1 MEKNKEKERI
11 IGIDLGTTYSC
22 VSIMRQGKVE
32 IIQDSKTGIRTIPS
46 IVCFKEEEEPLIGI
60 NAKNNMIE
68 YYKSTIYD
76 NKRLIGH
83 KFSNPNIKKDLKN
96 WPMKIIEDK
105 KTGYPNYLI
114 KIKNKEYKYSPED
127 ISSFIL
133 KYLKEYSEIFEGY
146 KKINNVIIT
155 VPAHFNNLQ
164 RESTIKSA
172 KKVGFK
178 NIKILN
184 EPTAA
189 AIAYFDMF
197 KSKNEKIILI
207 FDLGGG
213 TFDCS
218 ILKYQNNEY
227 YVLSSFG
234 EEHLGGED
242 FNNRLRDY
250 IMEEIKKNEKF
261 KNIDFSNKEDKKI
274 IKFDKK
280 MKSEIENT
288 KIQLSLEDNV
298 IFYLDSIYGID
309 EFELKISRKKYEEL
323 CMDLFNK
330 CFKKV
335 DQAIKF
341 AKINKNDINEI
352 ILVGGSTRTPKIKEM
367 VQQYF
372 NGKLPL
378 QNINPDE
385 VVAYGALVSNY
396 TNVKINDITTKAIG
410 IKIINQ
416 EFDIIIPTGTVLPLR
431 NENLLKFSKNYI
443 IKRNNRNN
451 IAIKIYE
458 GNNKNVECNVFLGQ
472 FIVEIYENEEKVRIN
487 MSIDN
492 NSILTV
498 SACFDNEKNKRNKI
512 TLTLNE

>member
-197 KSKNEKIILI
+197 KSKNNKIVLI

-280 MKSEIENT
+280 MKSEIEN
-288 KIQLSLEDNV
+288 I
-298 IFYLDSIYGID
+298 
-309 EFELKISRKKYEEL
+309 
-323 CMDLFNK
+323 
-330 CFKKV
+330 
-335 DQAIKF
+335 
-341 AKINKNDINEI
+341 
-352 ILVGGSTRTPKIKEM
+352 
-367 VQQYF
+367 
-372 NGKLPL
+372 
-378 QNINPDE
+378 
-385 VVAYGALVSNY
+385 
-396 TNVKINDITTKAIG
+396 
-410 IKIINQ
+410 
-416 EFDIIIPTGTVLPLR
+416 
-431 NENLLKFSKNYI
+431 
-443 IKRNNRNN
+443 
-451 IAIKIYE
+451 
-458 GNNKNVECNVFLGQ
+458 
-472 FIVEIYENEEKVRIN
+472 
-487 MSIDN
+487 
-492 NSILTV
+492 
-498 SACFDNEKNKRNKI
+498 
-512 TLTLNE
+512 